1 MSDSVRVS
9 GIKERF
15 VNDMALRG
23 FSLRTQEAYLWSLDQ
38 LIKYHG
44 GISPQELDEDDV
56 RAYLLYIKNDK
67 KYADATL
74 RIVYSGL
81 KAFYQKTLHV
91 EWPTLSLLR
100 TGRHGRLPTVLT
112 LAEVGKIIRLA
123 VPLRNQVYLYTVYSC
138 GLRLNEA
145 LSLEV
150 GDIDR
155 NRMMLHVHRGKG
167 ARDRYV
173 PLPARTLLAF
183 ERYWR
188 MHRHEKLLFPA
199 PGRGGK
205 VGAGTASLA
214 MPDATVSGAMRR
226 AVKLSGIQ
234 KKHVSIHTLR
244 HCYATHLLEAGVP
257 LPTIQRYLG
266 HTSIVTTLVY
276 VHLTAAGQKDAREKI
291 DAVMAGV

>member
-1 MSDSVRVS
+1 MSSPVP

-23 FSLRTQEAYLWSLDQ
+23 FSPRTQESYLWSLDQ
-38 LIKYHG
+38 LVKYHG

-81 KAFYQKTLHV
+81 KAFYQKTMQCD
-91 EWPTLSLLR
+91 WPTLTLLR
-100 TGRHGRLPTVLT
+100 AGRNGRLPTVLT
-112 LAEVGKIIRLA
+112 LEEVGRIVRCA
-123 VPLRNQVYLYTVYSC
+123 VPLRNQVFFYTVYSC

-145 LSLEV
+145 LAIEV

-155 NRMMLHVHRGKG
+155 KLMMLHVHHGKG

-173 PLPARTLLAF
+173 PLPARTLLAL

-188 MHRHEKLLFPA
+188 LHRHTRLLFPA

-205 VGAGTASLA
+205 VGSSEASLP
-214 MPDATVSGAMRR
+214 MPDTTVSGAMRR
-226 AVKLSGIQ
+226 AVEKTGIQ

-244 HCYATHLLEAGVP
+244 HCYATHLLEAGVA

-266 HTSIVTTLVY
+266 HTSIETTLVY
-276 VHLTAAGQKDAREKI
+276 VHLTAAGHKDAREKI
-291 DAVMAGV
+291 NTVMAGV

>member
-1 MSDSVRVS
+1 MSDSVS

-23 FSLRTQEAYLWSLDQ
+23 YSSRTQEAYLWSLDQ

-56 RAYLLYIKNDK
+56 RAYLLYIKNEK
-67 KYADATL
+67 RYADATL

-81 KAFYQKTLHV
+81 KAFYQKTLSRD
-91 EWPTLSLLR
+91 WQTLTLLR
-100 TGRHGRLPTVLT
+100 AGRHGRLPTVLT
-112 LAEVGKIIRLA
+112 LEEVGRIVRCA
-123 VPLRNQVYLYTVYSC
+123 VPLRNQIFLYTVYSC

-155 NRMMLHVHRGKG
+155 TRMMLHVHRGKG

-173 PLPARTLLAF
+173 PLPKRTLAAL
-183 ERYWR
+183 EQYWR
-188 MHRHEKLLFPA
+188 IHRHKKLLFPA

-205 VGAGTASLA
+205 FGLGNALLP
-214 MPDATVSGAMRR
+214 MPDTTVSGAMRK
-226 AVKLSGIQ
+226 AVERTGIN

-244 HCYATHLLEAGVP
+244 HCYATHLLEAGVA

-266 HTSIVTTLVY
+266 HTSIETTLVY
-276 VHLTAAGQKDAREKI
+276 VHLTAAGQKDAQEKI
-291 DAVMAGV
+291 NTVMAGV

>member
-1 MSDSVRVS
+1 MSDPVPS
-9 GIKERF
+9 IKERF

-23 FSLRTQEAYLWSLDQ
+23 FSPRTQESYLWSLNQ
-38 LIKYHG
+38 LIKYHK

-81 KAFYQKTLHV
+81 KAFYQKTLQRD
-91 EWPTLSLLR
+91 WPTLLLLR
-100 TGRHGRLPTVLT
+100 AGRHGRLPTVLT
-112 LAEVGKIIRLA
+112 LEEVGRIVRCA
-123 VPLRNQVYLYTVYSC
+123 VPLRNQVFLYTVYSC

-155 NRMMLHVHRGKG
+155 KRMMVHVHRGKG

-173 PLPARTLLAF
+173 PLPGRTLAAL
-183 ERYWR
+183 EHYWR
-188 MHRHEKLLFPA
+188 IHRHERLLFPS

-205 VGAGTASLA
+205 VGSAKASLP
-214 MPDATVSGAMRR
+214 MPDTTVSGAMRR
-226 AVKLSGIQ
+226 AVKRAEIQ

-244 HCYATHLLEAGVP
+244 HCYATHLLEAGVA

-266 HTSIVTTLVY
+266 HTSIETTLVY
-276 VHLTAAGQKDAREKI
+276 VHLTTAGQKDAREKI
-291 DAVMAGV
+291 NAVMAGV